1 MKLCQ
6 YCGREMVDEAM
17 VCPNCGAAV
26 ANSQQM
32 NQGYGQPMNQGYG
45 QPVNQGYG
53 QPMNQGYG
61 QPMMNQGYGQ
71 PVNQGYGQPMGYP
84 EFQQPEKTGLATAAL
99 VFAILFPFVG
109 LILSIVGM
117 SKYKTEAMKKKCK
130 TSLIVSIVVWAINF
144 IILML

>member
-6 YCGREMVDEAM
+6 YCGKEMVDEAM
-17 VCPNCGAAV
+17 VCPNCGATV
-26 ANSQQM
+26 ANSQPM

-45 QPVNQGYG
+45 QPMNQGYG

-61 QPMMNQGYGQ
+61 QPM
-71 PVNQGYGQPMGYP
+71 NQGYGQPMGYP

-99 VFAILFPFVG
+99 VFAILIPFIG

-144 IILML
+144 IILLL